1 MPALLEGLT
10 SSLHGRESGAA
21 QPSVN
26 STSGSDALL
35 PSVWVFRSRARVY
48 TCAHTHAH
56 KGGGRD

>member
-10 SSLHGRESGAA
+10 SSLHESGAA

-35 PSVWVFRSRARVY
+35 QSVWVFRSRARVY
-48 TCAHTHAH
+48 TCVHTHAH